1 MTCINNDKLSNVKSF
16 INEFY
21 YIPIFINEFYYIPI
35 FINEFYYIPITFSKT
50 ILQQRKTHDLLRQ

>member
-1 MTCINNDKLSNVKSF
+1 MTCINNDKLSNVKS
-16 INEFY
+16 
-21 YIPIFINEFYYIPI
+21 FINEFYYIPI